1 MRTSD
6 LNLATRG
13 DRFVAH
19 FLDYLIVIFGLILS
33 FALIVYGGKI
43 SGIFGGLVRLV
54 GSLSLFVFIF
64 YRLCAD
70 GLEGG
75 QSYGKRVMKI
85 CVVDATSGK
94 PCTFTKSLLRQIP
107 SAFLG
112 IIDAVFIFSETRQR
126 LGDIIA
132 NTIVV
137 TKTSRPNNY

>member
-1 MRTSD
+1 MKTSD
-6 LNLATRG
+6 LDLATWG

-19 FLDYLIVIFGLILS
+19 FLDNLIFVFGLIFS
-33 FALIVYGGKI
+33 VVISDYGEKTG
-43 SGIFGGLVRLV
+43 GMFGGLLTII
-54 GSLSLFVFIF
+54 GYLGIFAFIF

-94 PCTFTKSLLRQIP
+94 TCTFTKSLLRQIP

-112 IIDAVFIFSETRQR
+112 IIDAAFIFSKTRQR
-126 LGDIIA
+126 LRDIVA

-137 TKTSRPNNY
+137 TTASRCK

>member
-1 MRTSD
+1 MKSSD

-33 FALIVYGGKI
+33 FALIAYGGKI
-43 SGIFGGLVRLV
+43 AGIFGGLVRLV

-85 CVVDATSGK
+85 YVVDATSGK

-112 IIDAVFIFSETRQR
+112 IIDAAFIFSETRQR

-137 TKTSRPNNY
+137 TKTSRSNNY